1 MKKIT
6 ILIILI
12 IAVIVLGW
20 YFYIS
25 YQISGPQSLSSTTTS
40 TSTGDAVGSLIHVD
54 GVRVKIGQPFSIP
67 ATATGT
73 SALGANGQW
82 STYTSATQ
90 GFSFDYP
97 QIMAAYTN
105 RKDIRGLK
113 SYLPLSS
120 DAQAVLAL
128 VPSQY
133 PASTTVHEAFVVA
146 AATTTPDFAACMSAA
161 QEAGA
166 GGAGA
171 ATTTPVQVAIIPP
184 GSNVTSPS
192 ASVDFYQLPSD
203 LGGCWAGGCAFGTL
217 FATYRS
223 GTCYQFS
230 LQAAVTDPGVYAS
243 SQAEFQQMNHN
254 NQNFESQLTTLFYQI
269 LSTIRFQ

>member
-6 ILIILI
+6 VLIVLI
-12 IAVIVLGW
+12 VAVIVVGW

-25 YQISGPQSLSSTTTS
+25 YQISGPQLLPVITTS
-40 TSTGDAVGSLIHVD
+40 TSTIGVAGSLAQID
-54 GVRVKIGQPFSIP
+54 GVTVKIGQPFSIP

-73 SALGANGQW
+73 SALGAGGQW
-82 STYTSATQ
+82 STYTNSTR
-90 GFSFDYP
+90 GFSLDYP

-105 RKDIRGLK
+105 HKDTRALK
-113 SYLPLSS
+113 SYLPLNP
-120 DAQAVLAL
+120 DARVVLAL
-128 VPSQY
+128 TPSQY

-146 AATTTPDFAACMSAA
+146 AATTTPDFAVCMSNA
-161 QEAGA
+161 EKAGA

-171 ATTTPVQVAIIPP
+171 ATTTPIQVTIIPP
-184 GSNVTSPS
+184 SSNATSLS
-192 ASVDFYQLPSD
+192 APVDFYQLPSD

-217 FATYRS
+217 FVSYRS

-230 LQAAVTDPGVYAS
+230 LQAAVTDPGVYVTN
-243 SQAEFQQMNHN
+243 QTQFQQMNRN

-269 LSTIRFQ
+269 LSTVTFQ